1 MKKLIKSLLITTP
14 IIMASGCAT
23 LIDGSTETLTFESKP
38 SAAKIFIN
46 NTEVGKTP
54 LTIEVAKGDRQTF
67 SIEKE
72 GYSAAKGELE
82 TSTSPWFYANALGGV
97 MSTTSTMVDKST
109 DALYQFETNNYFAD
123 LKIKN
128 ERSSDAKRNVRKFI
142 ILNNELIRVDIAKGQ
157 GEWLD
162 ALKEMLNDR
171 VSTEELKALAIQFT
185 DTVAFAQVVAEL

>member
-1 MKKLIKSLLITTP
+1 
-14 IIMASGCAT
+14 
-23 LIDGSTETLTFESKP
+23 
-38 SAAKIFIN
+38 
-46 NTEVGKTP
+46 
-54 LTIEVAKGDRQTF
+54 
-67 SIEKE
+67 
-72 GYSAAKGELE
+72 
-82 TSTSPWFYANALGGV
+82 